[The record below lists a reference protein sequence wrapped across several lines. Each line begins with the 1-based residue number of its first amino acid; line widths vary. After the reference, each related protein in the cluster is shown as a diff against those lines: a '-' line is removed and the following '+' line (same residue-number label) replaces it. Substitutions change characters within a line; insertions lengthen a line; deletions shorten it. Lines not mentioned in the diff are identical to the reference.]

1 MPRGGEH
8 MQVFSGPLR
17 QHGAGFGALA
27 AGVGR
32 VAIPLIRQ
40 YVVPAA
46 KKYALPVIKRVGR
59 DLVQAAIPEM
69 SSVIQGKK
77 RGRQALKSALK
88 TTASKQFGGA
98 GPGRRRRTAGGR
110 RTGGIKKRKA
120 PATRKRKTATTRKS
134 TRSIKGSAKKRP
146 ASQLSRHNFFS
157 SIDAGARV

>member
-1 MPRGGEH
+1 

-27 AGVGR
+27 AGVGGI
-32 VAIPLIRQ
+32 AIPLIRQ

-59 DLVQAAIPEM
+59 DLVHAAIPEVT
-69 SSVIQGKK
+69 SVIQGKK

-98 GPGRRRRTAGGR
+98 GPRRRRTAGGR
-110 RTGGIKKRKA
+110 RTGSTKKRTCTASKKRKS
-120 PATRKRKTATTRKS
+120 TTAKKS
-134 TRSIKGSAKKRP
+134 TRRKKSGTKTRP
-146 ASQLSRHNFFS
+146 TNQLSRHNFFS
-157 SIDAGARV
+157 SIDASARV